1 MTKIPPLAKEPGGS
15 VFVSAL
21 SWARILTCSESAVTF
36 WQPHVLKGDPTEYSL
51 LASSFEITVPVFFG
65 PPVHQDREH

>member
-1 MTKIPPLAKEPGGS
+1 MTKIPPLAKE
-15 VFVSAL
+15 AL
-21 SWARILTCSESAVTF
+21 GADCELGCARMLTCSESAVTF
-36 WQPHVLKGDPTEYSL
+36 AQPHVLKSDPTEYSL